1 MMRENHQGF
10 IFKDSGLF
18 IDTENPFL
26 GASPDGIS
34 QCDCCE
40 ERVVEIK
47 CPYCYKE
54 GLPDEDTSN
63 FCMVNE
69 GGKWTLKRDHTYFY
83 QVQLQLHVCGMNYA
97 DFVVWTRV
105 QLQKESSEM
114 WNSSMTKLK
123 TFDIFSCMDAT
134 RDCRKMAFQGTCY

>member
-69 GGKWTLKRDHTYFY
+69 GSKWALKRDHAYFH
-83 QVQLQLHVCGMNYA
+83 QVQLQLHMCGINYA
-97 DFVVWTRV
+97 DFVVWT
-105 QLQKESSEM
+105 KESTVTERIVRHVEFINDKIENARHFFM
-114 WNSSMTKLK
+114 YGCLPEIVGK
-123 TFDIFSCMDAT
+123 
-134 RDCRKMAFQGTCY
+134 